1 MRETLACS
9 STFRVVLF
17 ALWLCG
23 CSTEADSNKDLP
35 SGWAGAERVADLVQ
49 VECSDGG
56 FDFSNETATFRP
68 GDASVVVDY
77 EEAHFRCEQTV
88 EGFFKL
94 DGSALDI
101 LVQPV
106 DMHPSAVAG
115 CDCAYGIQ
123 FTIKPLAS
131 GAVQTTLYRRWDD
144 LNEPNE
150 PVTIATELVT
160 IP

>member
-1 MRETLACS
+1 
-9 STFRVVLF
+9 
-17 ALWLCG
+17 
-23 CSTEADSNKDLP
+23 
-35 SGWAGAERVADLVQ
+35 
-49 VECSDGG
+49 
-56 FDFSNETATFRP
+56 
-68 GDASVVVDY
+68 
-77 EEAHFRCEQTV
+77 V
-88 EGFFKL
+88 EGFYKL
-94 DGSALDI
+94 DGAALDI

-106 DMHPSAVAG
+106 DMHPSAVAN